1 MIRASRLS
9 FAYKHTNI
17 LDGMDFAVRPSE
29 IFGIIGP
36 NGSGKTTLLKILSG
50 LLRPYRGEVEIS
62 GKNLSQYTPRELARK
77 IAVVP
82 QETHVA
88 FPFTAL
94 EIVLMGRAP
103 YLRGMSLEDLEDLE
117 LARKAMEWTDTLP
130 LATRSIQELSG
141 GEKQRVI
148 VARALAQQAD
158 LLVLDE
164 PTAFLDIRHQVE
176 MCELLKRL
184 NRDQGRTIV
193 VVFHD
198 LNLASMY
205 CHRLLLLN
213 QGRIYRLGSP
223 LEVVT
228 YANIKAV
235 YGAEVYVGINDLTG
249 LPYYTPMQPHEKS
262 EGALP

>member
-1 MIRASRLS
+1 MIRTDRLS
-9 FAYKHTNI
+9 FAYKEAPV
-17 LDGMDFAVRPSE
+17 LDRLDFHVPASE

-50 LLRPYRGEVEIS
+50 LLRSYHGEVEIS
-62 GKNLSQYTPRELARK
+62 GRDIRQYTARELARK

-82 QETHVA
+82 QETHAA
-88 FPFTAL
+88 FSFTAL
-94 EIVLMGRAP
+94 EMVLMGRAP
-103 YLRGMSLEDLEDLE
+103 YLRGMSLEDDTDID
-117 LARKAMEWTDTLP
+117 LARQAMEWTDTLP
-130 LATRSIQELSG
+130 LAARCIQELSG

-148 VARALAQQAD
+148 VARALAQQAG
-158 LLVLDE
+158 LLILDE

-184 NRDQGRTIV
+184 NREQGLTIV

-198 LNLASMY
+198 LNLASIY
-205 CHRLLLLN
+205 CHRLLLLD

-223 LEVVT
+223 REVVT

-249 LPYYTPMQPHEKS
+249 LPYYTPMQQPSKLRE
-262 EGALP
+262 